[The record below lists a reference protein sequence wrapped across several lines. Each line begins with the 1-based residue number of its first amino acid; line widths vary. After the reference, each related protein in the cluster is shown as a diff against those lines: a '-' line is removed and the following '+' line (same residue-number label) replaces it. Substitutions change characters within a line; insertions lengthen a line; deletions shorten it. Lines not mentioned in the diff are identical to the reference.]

1 LAGESARAER
11 CLSDL
16 IARAERGY
24 TPALSIAS
32 ACCGLGRT
40 DAAFEWMEKSY
51 AQRDIWLRI
60 TQWNPLFASLRNDP
74 RMLELQRR
82 MGLAT

>member
-1 LAGESARAER
+1 MAL
-11 CLSDL
+11 
-16 IARAERGY
+16 
-24 TPALSIAS
+24 TPGTRLGPYEI
-32 ACCGLGRT
+32 GLGRT

-60 TQWNPLFASLRNDP
+60 TQWNPLFASLRGDP